1 MQLRLRGLPSRGS
14 AELATLSTGEVK
26 SSGKE
31 NEIGFSFF
39 ILIPRCIQVPL
50 EAVRVHFPCSA
61 SKELGSAQPG
71 QLTQADQ
78 SHVASCSAVKAG
90 RMEEEKKMY
99 GVMAFIFPRNC

>member
-31 NEIGFSFF
+31 KEIGFSFF
-39 ILIPRCIQVPL
+39 ILIQRCIQVPL

-61 SKELGSAQPG
+61 SKELSM
-71 QLTQADQ
+71 
-78 SHVASCSAVKAG
+78 H
-90 RMEEEKKMY
+90 KKQ
-99 GVMAFIFPRNC
+99 NQDS